1 MTGVINAFLL
11 TYGALFPIINPI
23 GSTSIFLALTQH
35 LSPEVRRDLVL
46 PIAINSFGLIVGAI
60 FVGSYVLQFFGI
72 SLPIVRIAGGLVVI
86 AFTWKM
92 LNDDSDATEE
102 KAKETDHRDEADRG
116 LDAFYPLT
124 MPLTVGPGSI
134 SVAVALGSER
144 PKALSD
150 WQTLL
155 QLAGGA
161 VAGALALAATIY
173 VCYRFA
179 DRVVMALGATAM
191 NVITRLMAF
200 ILLCIG
206 IQILWTGVSALI
218 Q

>member
-1 MTGVINAFLL
+1 M

-23 GSTSIFLALTQH
+23 GCTPIFLAMTQR
-35 LSPEVRRDLVL
+35 LSPEAHRDLVL
-46 PIAINSFGLIVGAI
+46 RVAINSFGLLVGAI

-72 SLPIVRIAGGLVVI
+72 SLPVMRIAGGLVVV

-92 LNDDSDATEE
+92 LNDDNGVTER

-116 LDAFYPLT
+116 LEAFYPLT
-124 MPLTVGPGSI
+124 MPLTIGPGSI

-144 PKALSD
+144 PKVLSD

-155 QLAGGA
+155 QLGGGA
-161 VAGALALAATIY
+161 MAGALALAATIY

-191 NVITRLMAF
+191 NVMTRLMAF

-218 Q
+218 P